1 MTGKGG
7 VAMKR
12 RKTSCGH
19 AVRALMAGMLI
30 CLCAVL
36 LGGCTFTRAWFQSDY
51 LGRKVTVEQA
61 LTDINDYIR
70 HDKNS
75 KIRKDSLVFTKQ
87 VDVPIIGL
95 SWWNQD
101 EMMLWFETDSITGK
115 ISTICIMYPN
125 DNREVV
131 RSVSTLASQI
141 CELIDPW
148 DYVISAE
155 NRKEMLAHMDIGGSD
170 MKVRVLTNNNNT
182 RVEKLACNA
191 MGLPL
196 SMLRFSKTD
205 DQSLEDYA
213 ADLFVKSVGA
223 PFAEGLAIP

>member
-1 MTGKGG
+1 
-7 VAMKR
+7 
-12 RKTSCGH
+12 
-19 AVRALMAGMLI
+19 
-30 CLCAVL
+30 
-36 LGGCTFTRAWFQSDY
+36 
-51 LGRKVTVEQA
+51 
-61 LTDINDYIR
+61 
-70 HDKNS
+70 
-75 KIRKDSLVFTKQ
+75 
-87 VDVPIIGL
+87 
-95 SWWNQD
+95 
-101 EMMLWFETDSITGK
+101 MMLWFETDSITGK
-115 ISTICIMYPN
+115 ISTICIMYSN